1 MRNNLISV
9 ITIVIVSGFSLTC
22 SGINKSK
29 EFVARADST
38 LVVNADSS
46 QELEDVAD
54 NGKSLNDIRF
64 ANFTEKDWLDNEY
77 IRELRK
83 YIDSFLKGNVKNE
96 ALEPYR
102 GDVKGKFVIENL
114 QPYLLG
120 GLFIQIIFIDKPENI
135 FTAWV
140 YSDVDEE
147 KEKVLDY
154 SVRRLAI
161 DEMKNDMTREQIF
174 QMMKEHPELKL
185 W

>member
-9 ITIVIVSGFSLTC
+9 ITIVIVSGFSLSC
-22 SGINKSK
+22 SGVNKSK
-29 EFVARADST
+29 EVDARADST

-102 GDVKGKFVIENL
+102 GDIKGKFVIANL
-114 QPYLLG
+114 QPYLRLHTLFCSNMCNYSNTDIRITN
-120 GLFIQIIFIDKPENI
+120 LFINIKNIEDKVI
-135 FTAWV
+135 AF
-140 YSDVDEE
+140 
-147 KEKVLDY
+147 
-154 SVRRLAI
+154 
-161 DEMKNDMTREQIF
+161 
-174 QMMKEHPELKL
+174 
-185 W
+185 